1 MAASII
7 EWINQHSLGPEESA
21 KIDETNNKEK
31 LLSPAIDHLCQYGIM
46 GARTTGFVAL
56 TVANLW
62 SQSQYRVGKYKKEN
76 LKEQMLFKVLLV
88 K

>member
-46 GARTTGFVAL
+46 GARTSGL
-56 TVANLW
+56 
-62 SQSQYRVGKYKKEN
+62 
-76 LKEQMLFKVLLV
+76 
-88 K
+88 